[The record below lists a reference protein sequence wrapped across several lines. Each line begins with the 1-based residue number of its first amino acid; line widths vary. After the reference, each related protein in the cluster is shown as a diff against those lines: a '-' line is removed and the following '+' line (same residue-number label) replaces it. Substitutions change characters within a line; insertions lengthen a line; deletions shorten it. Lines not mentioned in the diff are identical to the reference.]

1 MKVLRTR
8 AERFGAIVAT
18 ESPPALVSVGRTLAR
33 KLGVDGG
40 ALWEGASP
48 GLDVEALTGPTEAH
62 VAVTERCP
70 AGCTGC
76 YADATPTGYEPPFAD
91 VGARLEALARAGTFA
106 IAFGGGEAALREDL
120 PEIAAHA
127 RALGMVPTV
136 TTSGL
141 GMTAARA
148 ARFRVFAQ
156 VNVSHDGVGA
166 VYRGVR
172 GYDGAPLAER
182 AIALLRE
189 AGVPVGA
196 NTVLTRASYPHLEET
211 AAHLESL
218 GCVELQLLRL
228 KPSGRGRLD
237 YLAKRLD
244 DAQIAGFGATLARL
258 SRTRRI
264 ALRIDCAL
272 LPFLA
277 GSGETTPE
285 AVRAFGVMGC
295 EPGRALL
302 AVRADGR
309 AAPCSFWQSDARARP
324 DDAAPDALAHAW
336 RDDATLDAFRAYRR
350 ALPEPCASCDFRAAC
365 GGDCR
370 IVAGALGSTPWAPDP
385 ECPRVRAYSREHNSA
400 RPPRRALSIEGDPT
414 T

>member
-1 MKVLRTR
+1 LKVLRTR

-18 ESPPALVSVGRTLAR
+18 ESPPALVSVGRDLAR
-33 KLGVDGG
+33 RLGVEGG
-40 ALWEGASP
+40 ALWEAPSP
-48 GLDVEALTGPTEAH
+48 GLDVASLAGPTEAH
-62 VAVTERCP
+62 VSVTERCP

-91 VGARLEALARAGTFA
+91 VCARLDALAAAGTFA
-106 IAFGGGEAALREDL
+106 VAFGGGEAALRDDL

-127 RALGMVPTV
+127 RALGLVPTV

-156 VNVSHDGVGA
+156 VNVSHDGVGP

-172 GYDGAPLAER
+172 GYDGAPIAER

-189 AGVPVGA
+189 AGVSVGA
-196 NTVLTRASYPHLEET
+196 NTVLTRASYPHLAET

-218 GCVELQLLRL
+218 GCVELQLLRF

-237 YLAKRLD
+237 YLAQRLD
-244 DAQIAGFGATLARL
+244 DAQIAGFGATLAAL
-258 SRTRRI
+258 SRARRI

-285 AVRAFGVMGC
+285 AVRTFGVMGC

-309 AAPCSFWQSDARARP
+309 AAPCSFWQSDARAV
-324 DDAAPDALAHAW
+324 PDATTRDALTRAW
-336 RDDATLDAFRAYRR
+336 TDDATLDAFRAYRR
-350 ALPEPCASCDFRAAC
+350 ALPEPCASCEFRASC
-365 GGDCR
+365 GGGCR

-385 ECPRVRAYSREHNSA
+385 ECLRVRAHA
-400 RPPRRALSIEGDPT
+400 RSPHPVPPLPHDRSIEGDPT